1 MDTNNA
7 MGVNNE
13 SRFSSDQPDEL
24 KNIIEAAIM
33 ISGEPITVER
43 ILGMFTDATKPER
56 ATVKE
61 LLLELE
67 QDYAKRGFELRRI
80 DKGYR
85 LQTRE
90 EYSPWLV
97 RLSSGRLPR
106 YSRAMLETLAIIA
119 YRQPVTRGEI
129 EEIRG
134 VAVSTDI
141 IRTLQEREWVRIR
154 TLQEREWVRQ
164 VGVRDVPGKP
174 ALFGT
179 TKGFL
184 EYFSLEGLTQ
194 LPTLQDIRDMDTI
207 AAELNMKLP
216 LEDKSVNRPDD
227 EISNEQEGM
236 AENDSENNPQADLLE
251 NAQATDDPQ
260 AVECDSSNDEDS
272 VTVDE
277 TSEKKESSE
286 KESTETEIDA
296 DKTGSKPDLHET

>member
-1 MDTNNA
+1 MNTNSD
-7 MGVNNE
+7 MTVINE
-13 SRFSSDQPDEL
+13 SRFGSDQPDEL

-33 ISGEPITVER
+33 VSEEPITVER
-43 ILGMFTDATKPER
+43 ILGMFTDATRPER
-56 ATVKE
+56 ATIKE

-67 QDYAKRGFELRRI
+67 QDYAKRGFELRCI

-90 EYSPWLV
+90 EYSPWLA
-97 RLSSGRLPR
+97 RLSTGRRPR

-134 VAVSTDI
+134 VSVSTDI
-141 IRTLQEREWVRIR
+141 IRTLQEREWI
-154 TLQEREWVRQ
+154 RQ

-184 EYFSLEGLTQ
+184 EYFSLEGLSQ

-216 LEDKSVNRPDD
+216 LEDKMAGGFDY
-227 EISNEQEGM
+227 EIVQEKEST
-236 AENDSENNPQADLLE
+236 AENEAENNPQADMLE
-251 NAQATDDPQ
+251 NSETIDDP
-260 AVECDSSNDEDS
+260 
-272 VTVDE
+272 
-277 TSEKKESSE
+277 SESEESSAADI
-286 KESTETEIDA
+286 TETDIDA
-296 DKTGSKPDLHET
+296 DKAG